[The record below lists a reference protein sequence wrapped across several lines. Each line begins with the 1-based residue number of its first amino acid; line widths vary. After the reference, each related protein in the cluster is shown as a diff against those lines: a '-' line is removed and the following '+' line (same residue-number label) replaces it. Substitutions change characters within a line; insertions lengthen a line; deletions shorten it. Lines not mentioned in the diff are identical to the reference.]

1 MRNANYCFQP
11 VYFIVCKYYGKD
23 EMTGKL
29 LFFRGRCF
37 LRPPAVMCLLGL
49 LISGPAMMPYLQN
62 MHFHQILTL
71 ECPPEAFHLEQELSC
86 SSSCIQHSL
95 YSFPICRRH
104 HCEHCAFCSGI
115 KFAQTVDADDGI
127 WQLPFM
133 NFSSIPPKNISRP
146 PWTELILLSAR
157 APPFSY
163 LL

>member
-1 MRNANYCFQP
+1 M
-11 VYFIVCKYYGKD
+11 IGKS
-23 EMTGKL
+23 

-49 LISGPAMMPYLQN
+49 LVSGPAMMPYLQN
-62 MHFHQILTL
+62 MHFRQILTL
-71 ECPPEAFHLEQELSC
+71 ECPPEAFHFERKHSC

-115 KFAQTVDADDGI
+115 KFAQTVDDDESI
-127 WQLPFM
+127 RQLPFM
-133 NFSSIPPKNISRP
+133 DFSIIPPKNVSRP
-146 PWTELILLSAR
+146 PGTELLLLNAR
-157 APPFSY
+157 APPSSD